1 MKPTIRIV
9 RDGHLA
15 VDLVKLVVCA
25 IIFTHGA
32 HRYLHG
38 EIAPL
43 GNALAEFGF
52 PFPQAQAQ
60 LVNLAETGGVL
71 LIALGVLVRTMC
83 AVLILIF
90 ATGIAL
96 IHWQLGFF
104 IIGPGEG
111 GWEFSALL
119 IACFAAVAL
128 DYWPN
133 GERAASAFEP
143 ELVRGQSSR
152 E

>member
-1 MKPTIRIV
+1 MKPKIRII

-25 IIFTHGA
+25 IIFTHGI
-32 HRYLHG
+32 HRYVYG
-38 EIAPL
+38 EVGPL
-43 GNALAEFGF
+43 GDALAHFGF
-52 PFPQAQAQ
+52 PFPHAQAQ

-71 LIALGVLVRTMC
+71 LIALGVFVRAMC
-83 AVLILIF
+83 AVLVLIF

-104 IIGPGEG
+104 ILGPGEG

-119 IACFAAVAL
+119 IACFTAVAL
-128 DYWPN
+128 DYWPRRKRPN
-133 GERAASAFEP
+133 NAFEP
-143 ELVRGQSSR
+143 KPVRDSVN
-152 E
+152 